1 MGKKLLGGNFESSNM
16 IGYFKLASTEKK
28 KTLVAKKVTI
38 LRKDLIW
45 LPRVTT
51 SYYKVTTVVTFV
63 KEKS

>member
-16 IGYFKLASTEKK
+16 IGNFKLASTEK

-51 SYYKVTTVVTFV
+51 SYYEVTTVVTFG
-63 KEKS
+63 